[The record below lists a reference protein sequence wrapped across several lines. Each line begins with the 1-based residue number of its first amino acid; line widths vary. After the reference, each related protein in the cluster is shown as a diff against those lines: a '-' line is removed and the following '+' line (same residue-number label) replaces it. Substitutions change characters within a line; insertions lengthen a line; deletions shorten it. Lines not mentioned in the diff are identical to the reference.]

1 MLSARSAEIADQL
14 NLSFTA
20 IPAKL
25 AGLEAA
31 RHFAGVPPTGYCA
44 VNALTQWIQK
54 AGSGRLIAMIAIAAV
69 ALAALIALTLRIG
82 QEEKS
87 LLFAN
92 IGIDEASEIT
102 TRLEQANIEF
112 RLAPDGTAVY
122 VPRSKVLE
130 ARMMLS
136 AEGLPARGS
145 IGYEIF
151 DRQDALGAT
160 QFQQNI
166 NRLRALEGELAR
178 TIASIDNVES
188 ARVHLVLPE
197 RQLFERDKQKPS
209 ASIVLKVRGTLS
221 PAQVRAVRNLVAG
234 AVPDMSAQRVTIL
247 DETGQLLAAA
257 EEDGAAADMQGA
269 EDRQR
274 AIEERMRKTVQ
285 DIVESVV
292 GPGAVRVQVSADMDF
307 NRITQNSET
316 FDPEGRVAR
325 STQTSEETANSA
337 NNGGAATAGR
347 NVPDGSAANGGGS
360 GDASNR
366 TEETINYEISRTTR
380 TEVIEGGRLKRLSVA
395 VAIDG
400 KMGAAA
406 EGQPAQWAPRDPAE
420 MERIT
425 ALVKSAMGFDEQR
438 GDKVEVVNVQFA
450 KSPAEGALAAKPGL
464 FDFGRTDI
472 MRVVEIVAALIA
484 ALALVFF
491 VLRPMIGGILKPAA
505 AGPGAL
511 AGPGAATAI
520 AGPAAPA
527 IEMTAS
533 EQDLRTNMEIA
544 RVKGDIRQSSLKQVQ
559 EIIEQHPEESVSI
572 LRSYLNNAA

>member
-1 MLSARSAEIADQL
+1 
-14 NLSFTA
+14 
-20 IPAKL
+20 
-25 AGLEAA
+25 
-31 RHFAGVPPTGYCA
+31 
-44 VNALTQWIQK
+44 VNAVTQWVQK
-54 AGSGRLIAMIAIAAV
+54 AGSTRIIAMIAIAAI
-69 ALAALIALTLRIG
+69 ALAALVALTLRMG
-82 QEEKS
+82 QEEKA
-87 LLFAN
+87 LLFSN

-102 TRLEQANIEF
+102 NRLEQSKIEF
-112 RLAPDGTAVY
+112 KLAPDGTAVY

-145 IGYEIF
+145 VGYEIF

-160 QFQQNI
+160 QFQQNM

-178 TIASIDNVES
+178 TITSIDNVES

-197 RQLFERDKQKPS
+197 RQLFERDRQKPS
-209 ASIVLKVRGTLS
+209 ASIVLKVRGELS
-221 PAQVRAVRNLVAG
+221 AAQVRAVRNLVAG
-234 AVPDMSAQRVTIL
+234 ATPDMSPQRVTIL

-274 AIEERMRKTVQ
+274 SVEERLRKTVQ

-292 GPGAVRVQVSADMDF
+292 GAGAVRVQVSADMDF

-325 STQTSEETANSA
+325 STQTSEESANANSRD
-337 NNGGAATAGR
+337 GGSTSAGR
-347 NVPDGSAANGGGS
+347 NVPDGGGGNGGGG

-380 TEVIEGGRLKRLSVA
+380 TEVIEGGRVKKLSVA
-395 VAIDG
+395 VAVDG
-400 KMGAAA
+400 KMGPAAD
-406 EGQPAQWAPRDPAE
+406 GQPAQWTPREAAE

-450 KSPAEGALAAKPGL
+450 KSGLAGTEAKKPGPLDFQQSVIMRAVEILAAL
-464 FDFGRTDI
+464 
-472 MRVVEIVAALIA
+472 VAV
-484 ALALVFF
+484 LALVFF
-491 VLRPMIGGILKPAA
+491 VLRPMVSGILKPAGA
-505 AGPGAL
+505 APGAAL
-511 AGPGAATAI
+511 AGPGGATGAAAL
-520 AGPAAPA
+520 AAS
-527 IEMTAS
+527 S
-533 EQDLRTNMEIA
+533 EQMQRAGEDMRANVELA
-544 RVKGDIRQSSLKQVQ
+544 RIKGDIRDSSLKQVQ
-559 EIIEQHPEESVSI
+559 EIIEQHPEESAAI
-572 LRSYLNNAA
+572 LRGYLSNAA